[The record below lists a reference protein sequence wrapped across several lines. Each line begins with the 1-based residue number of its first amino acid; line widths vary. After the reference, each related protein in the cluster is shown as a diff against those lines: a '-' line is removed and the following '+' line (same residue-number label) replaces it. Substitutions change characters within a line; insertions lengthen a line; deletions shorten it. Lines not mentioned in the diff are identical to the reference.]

1 MSLIDRL
8 KTFLGGN
15 GADASAAPVV
25 DCHRAL
31 ELLQEHVDGELDQE
45 WDDRVAEH
53 FRICSECYPHLAL
66 EKSFREAVRT
76 AARGE
81 RAPEELKL
89 KILGILAHEREKG

>member
-15 GADASAAPVV
+15 GADASSAPPV
-25 DCHRAL
+25 DCHKAL

-45 WDDRVAEH
+45 WDDKVAEH
-53 FRICSECYPHLAL
+53 FRMCSGCYPHLTL

-76 AARGE
+76 AERGE

-89 KILGILAHEREKG
+89 KILEMLAHERAKG